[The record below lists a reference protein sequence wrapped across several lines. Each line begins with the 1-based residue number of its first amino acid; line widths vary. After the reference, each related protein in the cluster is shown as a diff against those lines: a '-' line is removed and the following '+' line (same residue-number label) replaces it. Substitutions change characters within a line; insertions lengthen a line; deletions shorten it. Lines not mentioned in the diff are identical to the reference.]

1 MAETSK
7 KANSTLG
14 FIKRNLG
21 KCSQDVKDQALKS
34 LVRPHMEYATAAWD
48 PYTKKNIDE
57 LEKIQRGAVRF
68 VTGVYS
74 RYQSVSKLIKEL
86 EWDDSLSLHQTV
98 NSLTIKQ

>member
-1 MAETSK
+1 MGLHLSKDLRWNVHVAETSK

-14 FIKRNLG
+14 FIRRNLG
-21 KCSQDVKDQALKS
+21 RCSQDVKDQAYKS

-48 PYTKKNIDE
+48 PYTKNNIDE
-57 LEKIQRGAVRF
+57 LEKVQRRAATF

-86 EWDDSLSLHQTV
+86 E
-98 NSLTIKQ
+98 